1 MRFERLNFEHLDQM
15 AEIEKEAFDKPWT
28 VNMFIP
34 ELASD
39 NAHYLVGLEG
49 REVIC
54 YGGFHKVMDEGH
66 IMNIAV
72 KKNFR
77 GQGLGKQLISAMIAR
92 AKLLGITN
100 LTLEVSV
107 ENPVALHFY
116 GQYGFKSYGLR
127 PNYYE
132 NGSDAVI
139 MWKEI

>member
-1 MRFERLNFEHLDQM
+1 MRFERLKFEHLAQM

-39 NAHYLVGLEG
+39 DAHYLVGVESD
-49 REVIC
+49 EVVC
-54 YGGFHKVMDEGH
+54 YGGFHKIFDEGH

-72 KKNFR
+72 KKEYR
-77 GQGLGKQLISAMIAR
+77 GQGLGRQLVSAMIAR
-92 AKLLGITN
+92 AKLLGIN
-100 LTLEVSV
+100 NVTLEVSA
-107 ENPVALHFY
+107 ENPVALKLY
-116 GQYGFKSYGLR
+116 DEYGFKSYGLR
-127 PNYYE
+127 PKYYE